1 MESEQLKIQV
11 VTQLVAKRAEKRSKG
26 GDVFEDGRSQP
37 HADHLR
43 LGIIV
48 AEQLRAPTAFT
59 NLNGPCRENP
69 DPRAL
74 TL

>member
-1 MESEQLKIQV
+1 MMAELMAQGAHEGSE
-11 VTQLVAKRAEKRSKG
+11 R
-26 GDVFEDGRSQP
+26 GDLLEDGRSQP

-43 LGIIV
+43 FGIIV